1 MTLQQSRPF
10 ILILSGSARFVGR
23 RSRSGSLPTEA
34 YRHFRTEFPFSNSF
48 LNLSALVSLCETRE
62 QDTPMPRSQSGV
74 ASNARKLSGRRV
86 SLKSLAEHLGLSQAA
101 VSFVLSRS
109 PAAKSIPPRTQE
121 LIRAAARELNYRP
134 NHLARSLRQR
144 RSYTIG
150 VVVPEISEG
159 YAALVMSGIEDH
171 LLQEGYFY
179 FVVSHRHRNELI
191 EEYPLLLQQRAVE
204 GLIAVDTALSEGV
217 QVPLVA
223 VSGHRDVPGVTN
235 IVLNHERG
243 ATLALEHLAKLG
255 HRHVAFIKGQ
265 EFSSDTVVRWDS
277 VRRAAAKF
285 GIAIKERLVVQLEGE
300 SSSPELGYLATHKLL
315 ASGAPFTALFA
326 FNDISAIGAI
336 QALRE
341 AGRRVPKDV
350 SVVGFDNILS
360 AAFQNPAL
368 TTVRQPLRE
377 MGVIAAET
385 LLRRITAPGNAPYP
399 KEIVVDPDLIVRA
412 STVKAS
418 KSS

>member
-1 MTLQQSRPF
+1 
-10 ILILSGSARFVGR
+10 
-23 RSRSGSLPTEA
+23 
-34 YRHFRTEFPFSNSF
+34 
-48 LNLSALVSLCETRE
+48 
-62 QDTPMPRSQSGV
+62 MPRSKSGV
-74 ASNARKLSGRRV
+74 ASNARRLSGQSV

-109 PAAKSIPPRTQE
+109 PAAKSIPQRTQE

-171 LLQEGYFY
+171 LLREGYFY
-179 FVVSHRHRNELI
+179 FVVSHRHRTELI

-217 QVPLVA
+217 HVPLVA
-223 VSGHRDVPGVTN
+223 VSGHRDVTGVTN
-235 IVLNHERG
+235 IVLNHVRG

-255 HRHVAFIKGQ
+255 HRQVAFIKGQ
-265 EFSSDTVVRWDS
+265 EFSSDTAVRWDS
-277 VRRAAAKF
+277 VRGAAAKF
-285 GIAIKERLVVQLEGE
+285 GIEIKDRLVVQLEGE
-300 SSSPELGYLATHKLL
+300 SSSPELGYHATHKLL
-315 ASGAPFTALFA
+315 ASGGPFTALFA

-336 QALRE
+336 LALRE

-350 SVVGFDNILS
+350 SVVGFDNIHS

-385 LLRRITAPGNAPYP
+385 LLHRITAPANAPYP

-418 KSS
+418 RSS